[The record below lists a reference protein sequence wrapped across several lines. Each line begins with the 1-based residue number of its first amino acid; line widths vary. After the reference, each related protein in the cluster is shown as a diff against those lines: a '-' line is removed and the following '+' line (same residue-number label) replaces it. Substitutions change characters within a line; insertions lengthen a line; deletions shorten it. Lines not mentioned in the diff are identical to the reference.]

1 MANRKSS
8 LRSRLLVSAAAA
20 ALAMVP
26 LSAKAQEQE
35 EEEDALAED
44 EEIVLGVVTA
54 TGIRGSIADSLAAKR
69 YSDSVI
75 EAISA
80 EDIGKLPDLSIAD
93 ALARLPGVTAQ
104 RVRGRSQTV
113 SIRGLGPDFSLALL
127 NGREI
132 VSASNNRGIEFDQFP
147 SELISQGIVYK
158 TPNAR
163 LNATGIAGA
172 VDLRTVRP
180 LEYDER
186 KLNVSGKFVQ
196 GNGDVSNPD
205 FDRTG
210 YRLFGSVIDKSD
222 DGTVGW
228 AVALTL
234 QSNPTAYLSREL
246 KTGQGQVT
254 RTPDNDSPAMV
265 TYPSD
270 NPRSGVV
277 SRDFERTSLAG
288 TLQFEP
294 NEDVRVVV
302 DGFFTDTE
310 DKGIFRGV
318 ETPLAGWGGGT
329 AVNITGSSGGF
340 ASQVQ
345 YTGFPMIR
353 TDEEGASAKIQAFGV
368 NAEYD
373 VSDTLTLVG
382 DLSVSSMS
390 RSDIDY
396 ESYAGLIHDRGNRG
410 NFISTPNTACPRDRR
425 PPPAGEPPNPPAG
438 DCSRDASIAAVLDT
452 FTIRTPSSGEYSIG
466 AAKDYTSRTEV
477 FLTNPHGWG
486 GNMGYINEP
495 KVEDDLT
502 SLRLEANYDLENQF
516 FSGVIG
522 GLLYSDREKS
532 YDKLETRL
540 TQGAGWAEGRLAI
553 PSNLIQGNTD
563 SGGLGLN
570 VIAYNTESLINS
582 GIYTGNNATN
592 SKSKWNVSEKVI
604 TLYGMGQIDYI
615 YNDIPVRGNIGLKL
629 VSTEQSS
636 SAVSTILAK
645 ENYRA
650 FDADYTHFLPS
661 FNLNFEVTDDSVV
674 RVALAKS
681 ITRARL
687 DQLAA
692 NRTLG
697 FDNTVCTDGNT
708 SATPPVAADKI
719 PDRLEP
725 GVFDPAAGKT
735 CFTLSGGNPELEP
748 YESLSFDVAFERYF
762 DDITAVSF
770 AVFHKSLDS
779 WVTDR
784 TRIVD
789 ATELINYGGGGD
801 FLTAN
806 STVAL
811 GQTKWSSQDNATD
824 GTITGFEAT
833 VRMGLD
839 EYLPEQYAGL
849 GFNLSYTYADASVDH
864 PSGSSIDIPGYSET
878 VWSWDVYYENH
889 GWRARLNSRYR
900 SEFLSEVLEFTS
912 NLTTASALEETVF
925 DLQVGYSWDEGQME
939 GFSVNFEI
947 FNLTDEPF
955 VTEKAADQNP
965 VPWPSQ
971 HELYGTTMNLTVSKK
986 F

>member
-8 LRSRLLVSAAAA
+8 LRSRLLVSAAAI

-35 EEEDALAED
+35 EEEDAVAED

-158 TPNAR
+158 TPDAR

-186 KLNVSGKFVQ
+186 KLNVSGKFVN
-196 GNGDVSNPD
+196 GNSDVSNPD
-205 FDRTG
+205 FDNTG

-246 KTGQGQVT
+246 KTGNGQVT
-254 RTPDNDSPAMV
+254 RTADDATPAMV

-294 NEDVRVVV
+294 NEQVRVVV

-318 ETPLAGWGGGT
+318 ETPLASWGGATFVETKGR
-329 AVNITGSSGGF
+329 SGGF
-340 ASQVQ
+340 ASETTF
-345 YTGFPMIR
+345 TGFPMLR
-353 TDEEGASAKIQAFGV
+353 TDEEGANAKIQAFGV

-373 VSDTLTLVG
+373 YSDTLTLVG
-382 DLSVSSMS
+382 DLSFSSMS

-396 ESYAGLIHDRGNRG
+396 ESYAGLIHNRGNRG
-410 NFISTPNTACPRDRR
+410 TLSNNTTCHPD
-425 PPPAGEPPNPPAG
+425 PPPGSPPGTPPPPPPPSG
-438 DCSRDASIAAVLDT
+438 DCSRDAAIAAAEDR
-452 FTIRTPSSGEYSIG
+452 FAISTPSSGEYSIKTT
-466 AAKDYTSRTEV
+466 KDYTSRTQV

-486 GNMGYINEP
+486 GQMGYINEP

-502 SLRLEANYDLENQF
+502 SLRMEARYDLQNQY
-516 FSGVIG
+516 FSGVTG

-532 YDKLETRL
+532 YDKIETRI
-540 TQGAGWAEGRLAI
+540 TAGSGWVDGRIAI
-553 PSNLIQGNTD
+553 PGNLIQGSTD
-563 SGGLGLN
+563 SGNLGLN
-570 VIAYNTESLINS
+570 VIAYNTASLVSS
-582 GIYTGNNATN
+582 GIYKSTPSTN
-592 SKSKWNVSEKVI
+592 SQSKWNVSEKVI
-604 TLYGMGQIDYI
+604 TLYAMGNIDYV
-615 YNDIPVRGNIGLKL
+615 YNDIPVRGNVGLQIVNSK
-629 VSTEQSS
+629 QSS
-636 SAVSTILAK
+636 TAESNILAK
-645 ENYRA
+645 TESRA
-650 FDADYTHFLPS
+650 FDADYSHFLPS
-661 FNLNFEVTDDSVV
+661 VNLNFEVTDDSVL

-687 DQLAA
+687 DQLAVY
-692 NRTLG
+692 RTLN
-697 FDNTVCTDGNT
+697 FDNTVCTDSND
-708 SATPPVAADKI
+708 DKI
-719 PDRLEP
+719 PDSLIREGNP
-725 GVFDPAAGKT
+725 AVPVFDPSTGKT

-748 YESLSFDVAFERYF
+748 YESFSFDVAFERYF

-770 AVFHKSLDS
+770 ALFHKAIDS
-779 WVTDR
+779 WITDR
-784 TRIVD
+784 TRIVN
-789 ATELINYGGGGD
+789 ATELINYGGGET
-801 FLTAN
+801 FLTTN

-811 GQTKWSSQDNATD
+811 NQTRWSGQDNATD

-839 EYLPEQYAGL
+839 EYLPEQYEGL
-849 GFNLSYTYADASVDH
+849 GFNFSYTYADASVDH
-864 PSGSSIDIPGYSET
+864 PSGSSIDIPGYSKT

-900 SEFLSEVLEFTS
+900 SEFLSEVLDFTS
-912 NLTTASALEETVF
+912 NPIKSSALEETVF
-925 DLQVGYSWDEGQME
+925 DLQVGYSWDEGPME

-955 VTEKAADQNP
+955 ATEKSANMHP
-965 VPWPSQ
+965 VPFPSQ

>member
-35 EEEDALAED
+35 EEEDAMVED

-246 KTGQGQVT
+246 KTGHDQVT
-254 RTPDNDSPAMV
+254 RTADNATPAMV

-294 NEDVRVVV
+294 NEDVRIVV

-318 ETPLAGWGGGT
+318 ETPLAGWGGAT
-329 AVNITGSSGGF
+329 VEEVKGSSGGF
-340 ASQVQ
+340 ASETK
-345 YTGFPMIR
+345 YTGFPMLR
-353 TDEEGASAKIQAFGV
+353 TDEEGANAKIQAFGV

-382 DLSVSSMS
+382 DLSVSSLS

-396 ESYAGLIHDRGNRG
+396 ESYAGLVHNRGDRGNL
-410 NFISTPNTACPRDRR
+410 ISDTNTACGDAA
-425 PPPAGEPPNPPAG
+425 AGL
-438 DCSRDASIAAVLDT
+438 CTRDAAIAAARDT
-452 FTIRTPSSGEYSIG
+452 FTIRTPSSGEYSIH
-466 AAKDYTSRTEV
+466 ASQDYTSRTEV

-486 GNMGYINEP
+486 FVGYINEP

-522 GLLYSDREKS
+522 GLLYSNREKS
-532 YDKLETRL
+532 YDKLESRL
-540 TQGAGWAEGRLAI
+540 TQGNNWADGRLAI
-553 PSNLIQGNTD
+553 PGNLIQGNTD

-582 GIYTGNNATN
+582 GIYKGNNATN
-592 SKSKWNVSEKVI
+592 KDSKWNVSEKVI

-615 YNDIPVRGNIGLKL
+615 YNDIPVRGNIGLQL

-636 SAVSTILAK
+636 SAESEVLAK
-645 ENYRA
+645 EEYRA

-697 FDNTVCTDGNT
+697 FDTTVCTDGNS

-719 PDRLEP
+719 PDRLVP
-725 GVFDPAAGKT
+725 NAFNPAAGKT

-779 WVTDR
+779 WVTER

-811 GQTKWSSQDNATD
+811 GQTKWTSQDNATD

-864 PSGSSIDIPGYSET
+864 PSGSSIDIPGYSKT

-912 NLTTASALEETVF
+912 NLTTADALEETVF

-955 VTEKAADQNP
+955 VTEKSANENP

>member
-8 LRSRLLVSAAAA
+8 LRSRLLVSTA
-20 ALAMVP
+20 ALAMIP
-26 LSAKAQEQE
+26 LSAIAQEQE
-35 EEEDALAED
+35 EEEDMVTED

-147 SELISQGIVYK
+147 SELIAQGIVYK
-158 TPNAR
+158 TPDAR

-205 FDRTG
+205 FDRSG
-210 YRLFGSVIDKSD
+210 YRLFGSVIDKSE
-222 DGTVGW
+222 DGTIGW

-246 KTGQGQVT
+246 KTGDSGVRRTPHEDAPSNAPAQVT
-254 RTPDNDSPAMV
+254 FP
-265 TYPSD
+265 YD

-294 NEDVRVVV
+294 NEQTRVLI

-318 ETPLAGWGGGT
+318 ETPLATWGGAT
-329 AVNITGSSGGF
+329 VTEIMGSSGGF
-340 ASQVQ
+340 ATQTG
-345 YTGFPMIR
+345 YTGFPMLR
-353 TDEEGASAKIQAFGV
+353 TDEEGASAKIQAFGI

-373 VSDTLTLVG
+373 VSDKLTLVG
-382 DLSVSSMS
+382 DLSISSLD

-396 ESYAGLIHDRGNRG
+396 ESYGGLVHNRGDRGNL
-410 NFISTPNTACPRDRR
+410 NSNTSQPC
-425 PPPAGEPPNPPAG
+425 G
-438 DCSRDASIAAVLDT
+438 DAAANLCTRDAAIAEALDT
-452 FTIRTPSSGEYSIG
+452 FTIRTPSSGEYSIK
-466 AAKDYTSRTEV
+466 AAKDYTDKRIV

-486 GNMGYINEP
+486 GQMGFINEP
-495 KVEDDLT
+495 KVEDQLT
-502 SLRLEANYDLENQF
+502 SLRLEADYELENRF

-532 YDKLETRL
+532 YNKIETYL
-540 TQGAGWAEGRLAI
+540 GAGTGWTDGRIAI
-553 PSNLIQGNTD
+553 PDGLIQGSTD
-563 SGGLGLN
+563 SGSLGLN
-570 VIAYNTESLINS
+570 IIAYNTASLISS
-582 GIYTGNNATN
+582 GVYNTTNRTNA
-592 SKSKWNVSEKVI
+592 KSKWNVSEKVI
-604 TLYGMGQIDYI
+604 TLYAMGDIDYV
-615 YNDIPVRGNIGLKL
+615 YNDVPVRGNVGLQL
-629 VSTEQSS
+629 VSTKQSS
-636 SAVSTILAK
+636 TAKSEILAK
-645 ENYRA
+645 EESRA
-650 FDADYTHFLPS
+650 FESDYMHFLPS
-661 FNLNFEVTDDSVV
+661 VNLNFEVTDDSIV
-674 RVALAKS
+674 RVALAKT

-692 NRTLG
+692 TRKLN
-697 FDNTVCTDGNT
+697 FDNTVCTDTTGGGTGGTDPDKVPDTLVRGANNT
-708 SATPPVAADKI
+708 P
-719 PDRLEP
+719 
-725 GVFDPAAGKT
+725 VFDPSTGKT

-748 YESLSFDVAFERYF
+748 FESFSFDLAFERYF
-762 DDITAVSF
+762 DDVTAVSF
-770 AVFHKSLDS
+770 ALFHKALDS

-784 TRIVD
+784 TRIID
-789 ATELINYGGGGD
+789 ATELINYGGGGP

-806 STVAL
+806 STLAL
-811 GQTKWSSQDNATD
+811 GQTKWSGQDNATD

-833 VRMGLD
+833 LRLGLD
-839 EYLPEQYAGL
+839 EYLPEQYEGL
-849 GFNLSYTYADASVDH
+849 GFNFSYTYADASVDH
-864 PSGSSIDIPGYSET
+864 PSGSSIDIPGYSKT

-900 SEFLSEVLEFTS
+900 AEFLSEVLEFTS
-912 NLTTASALEETVF
+912 NLTTANALEETVF
-925 DLQVGYSWDEGQME
+925 DLQVGYSWDEGPME

-955 VTEKAADQNP
+955 VTEKAANQNP
-965 VPWPSQ
+965 VPFPSQ

>member
-1 MANRKSS
+1 M
-8 LRSRLLVSAAAA
+8 LSRWYRY
-20 ALAMVP
+20 P
-26 LSAKAQEQE
+26 HKAQEQE
-35 EEEDALAED
+35 DAVAED

-54 TGIRGSIADSLAAKR
+54 IGIRGSIADSLAAKR

-158 TPNAR
+158 TPDAR

-186 KLNVSGKFVQ
+186 KLNVSGKFVN
-196 GNGDVSNPD
+196 GNSDVSNPD
-205 FDRTG
+205 FDNTG

-246 KTGQGQVT
+246 KTGNGQVT
-254 RTPDNDSPAMV
+254 RTADDATPAMV

-294 NEDVRVVV
+294 NEQVRVVV

-318 ETPLAGWGGGT
+318 ETPLASWGGATFVETKGR
-329 AVNITGSSGGF
+329 SGGF
-340 ASQVQ
+340 ASETTF
-345 YTGFPMIR
+345 TGFPMLR
-353 TDEEGASAKIQAFGV
+353 TDEEGANAKIQAIGV

-373 VSDTLTLVG
+373 YSDTLTLVG
-382 DLSVSSMS
+382 DLSFSSMS

-396 ESYAGLIHDRGNRG
+396 ESYAGLVHDRGNRG
-410 NFISTPNTACPRDRR
+410 NLLSNTATACGNSA
-425 PPPAGEPPNPPAG
+425 AGL
-438 DCSRDASIAAVLDT
+438 CTRDAVIAEAQDR
-452 FTIRTPSSGEYSIG
+452 FTIFTPSSGEYSIR
-466 AAKDYTSRTEV
+466 ATQNYTDQSKV

-486 GNMGYINEP
+486 GQMGYINEP

-502 SLRLEANYDLENQF
+502 SLRMEARYDLQNQY
-516 FSGVIG
+516 FSGVTG

-532 YDKLETRL
+532 YDKIETRI
-540 TQGAGWAEGRLAI
+540 TAGTTGWTDGRIAI
-553 PSNLIQGNTD
+553 PGNLIQGITD

-570 VIAYNTESLINS
+570 VIAYNTASLIS
-582 GIYTGNNATN
+582 SKIYATRN
-592 SKSKWNVSEKVI
+592 DTKSTSKWNVSEKVI
-604 TLYGMGQIDYI
+604 TLYAMGNIDYV
-615 YNDIPVRGNIGLKL
+615 YNDIPVRGNVGLQI
-629 VSTEQSS
+629 VNSEQSS
-636 SAVSTILAK
+636 TAESNILAK
-645 ENYRA
+645 TESRA
-650 FDADYTHFLPS
+650 FDADYSHFLPS
-661 FNLNFEVTDDSVV
+661 VNLNFEVTDDSVL

-692 NRTLG
+692 NRTLN
-697 FDNTVCTDGNT
+697 FDTTVCTDTRGAT
-708 SATPPVAADKI
+708 DGSAPDKI
-719 PDRLEP
+719 PDTLDS
-725 GVFDPAAGKT
+725 GAFDPSTGKT

-748 YESLSFDVAFERYF
+748 YESFSFDIAFERYF
-762 DDITAVSF
+762 DDVTAVSF
-770 AVFHKSLDS
+770 AVFHKALDS

-784 TRIVD
+784 TRIVN
-789 ATELINYGGGGD
+789 ATELINYGGGES

-806 STVAL
+806 PTVAL
-811 GQTKWSSQDNATD
+811 NQTRWSGRDNATD

-839 EYLPEQYAGL
+839 EYLPEQYEGL
-849 GFNLSYTYADASVDH
+849 GFNFSYTYADASVDH
-864 PSGSSIDIPGYSET
+864 PSGSSIDIPGYSKT

-912 NLTTASALEETVF
+912 NLTTANALEETVF
-925 DLQVGYSWDEGQME
+925 DLQVGYSWDEGPME

-955 VTEKAADQNP
+955 ATEKSANMHP
-965 VPWPSQ
+965 VPFPSQ

>member
-246 KTGQGQVT
+246 KTHQVG
-254 RTPDNDSPAMV
+254 RTADDATPAMV
-265 TYPSD
+265 TYPLD

-318 ETPLAGWGGGT
+318 ETPLAGWGGAT
-329 AVNITGSSGGF
+329 VASITGSPGGF

-382 DLSVSSMS
+382 DLSFSSMS

-396 ESYAGLIHDRGNRG
+396 ESYAGLVHDRGNRG
-410 NFISTPNTACPRDRR
+410 NLISDTNTACGDAA
-425 PPPAGEPPNPPAG
+425 AGL
-438 DCSRDASIAAVLDT
+438 CTRDADIAKALDT
-452 FTIRTPSSGEYSIG
+452 FTIRTPSSGEYTIG
-466 AAKDYTSRTEV
+466 TAKDYTSRTEV

-522 GLLYSDREKS
+522 GLLYSNREKS
-532 YDKLETRL
+532 YDKLETKL
-540 TQGAGWAEGRLAI
+540 IAGANWTDGRLAI
-553 PSNLIQGNTD
+553 PGNLIQGITD

-570 VIAYNTESLINS
+570 VIAYNTESLIS
-582 GIYTGNNATN
+582 SRIYATDN
-592 SKSKWNVSEKVI
+592 ETKAKSKWNVSEKVI

-636 SAVSTILAK
+636 SAASDILAK
-645 ENYRA
+645 EEEYRA

-661 FNLNFEVTDDSVV
+661 LNLNFEVTDDSVV

-697 FDNTVCTDGNT
+697 FDNTVCTDNPSG
-708 SATPPVAADKI
+708 TPTPARDKI
-719 PDRLEP
+719 PDQLVEDDDDNP
-725 GVFDPAAGKT
+725 VFDPATGKT

-784 TRIVD
+784 TRIID

-806 STVAL
+806 STIAL
-811 GQTKWSSQDNATD
+811 GQTKWTSQDNATD

-839 EYLPEQYAGL
+839 DYLPEEYAGL

-864 PSGSSIDIPGYSET
+864 PSGSSIDIPGYSKT

-912 NLTTASALEETVF
+912 NLTTADALEETVF